1 MTTAESQRQ
10 RLDKWLWFARVART
24 RSLAAALVTGGKVRV
39 NGTRT
44 DKTSTLVKA
53 GDTLTIVM
61 IEKARILVVKAF
73 TERRG
78 NAEFAATLYDD
89 LTPRPPPGDAARQLV
104 EADALRAPGS
114 GRPTK
119 RDRREIDRFKSRSTG
134 GEE

>member
-1 MTTAESQRQ
+1 MTTPAEQRQ

-24 RSLAAALVTGGKVRV
+24 RSLAASLVTEGKVRI

-44 DKTSTLVKA
+44 GKTSTPVKP

-61 IEKARILVVKAF
+61 HEKARILVVKAF

-78 NAEFAATLYDD
+78 NAELAAALYDD
-89 LTPRPPPGDAARQLV
+89 LTPRPAPGDAARKFA
-104 EADALRAPGS
+104 ESDALRAPGS

-134 GEE
+134 SDE

>member
-61 IEKARILVVKAF
+61 I
-73 TERRG
+73 
-78 NAEFAATLYDD
+78 
-89 LTPRPPPGDAARQLV
+89 
-104 EADALRAPGS
+104 
-114 GRPTK
+114 
-119 RDRREIDRFKSRSTG
+119 
-134 GEE
+134 